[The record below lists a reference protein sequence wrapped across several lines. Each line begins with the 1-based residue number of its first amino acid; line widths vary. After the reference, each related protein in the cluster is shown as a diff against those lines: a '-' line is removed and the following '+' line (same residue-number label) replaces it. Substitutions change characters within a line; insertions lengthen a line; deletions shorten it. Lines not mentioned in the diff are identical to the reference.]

1 MVERFSLAFLYPHQL
16 LPSSLPVFPSN
27 LSMLALQSFW
37 CWSPFLC
44 SMAPC
49 FHFVFWDHTLIPMS
63 FPWMGWI
70 CAQTPWTDFACT
82 PKGLWLWP
90 CEIHQFHCQLWHG
103 TQRMVVGF
111 TNSIPHE
118 IIDNANSQIQK
129 FVLGTISSNVAT
141 LTLGSQP
148 RQKGLAR
155 VHAKRKPESQ
165 GKEVA
170 RVRAKEEAWESHH
183 ILLGVWESAKEYEGV
198 NLHIPK
204 AIPTLGNGIPVDS
217 KTFRERFQ
225 GWKLNGLWCY
235 LYHWKALGT

>member
-1 MVERFSLAFLYPHQL
+1 
-16 LPSSLPVFPSN
+16 
-27 LSMLALQSFW
+27 
-37 CWSPFLC
+37 
-44 SMAPC
+44 
-49 FHFVFWDHTLIPMS
+49 
-63 FPWMGWI
+63 
-70 CAQTPWTDFACT
+70 
-82 PKGLWLWP
+82 
-90 CEIHQFHCQLWHG
+90 
-103 TQRMVVGF
+103 MVVGF

-183 ILLGVWESAKEYEGV
+183 ILLGV
-198 NLHIPK
+198 
-204 AIPTLGNGIPVDS
+204 
-217 KTFRERFQ
+217 
-225 GWKLNGLWCY
+225 
-235 LYHWKALGT
+235 